1 MTNLTIVNDVKKSVD
16 KKELDDL
23 PPLVRDEKKVKEKKK
38 IKTLT
43 SNKLLARILVSLAQ
57 IKVGNISYKL
67 RNGIR

>member
-1 MTNLTIVNDVKKSVD
+1 MTIVNDVKKSVD

>member
-1 MTNLTIVNDVKKSVD
+1 MTNLTIVKDVKKSVD

>member
-1 MTNLTIVNDVKKSVD
+1 MNDVKKSVD

>member
-38 IKTLT
+38 IKALT

>member
-1 MTNLTIVNDVKKSVD
+1 MTNLIIVNDVKKSVD

-38 IKTLT
+38 IKALT